1 MKNLAKPEF
10 AKNPDQFYPTQVFS
24 KFGYSR
30 AQCVKCGANFWRHT
44 PSKTTCGD
52 SNCEGSYKF
61 IGVGTGKG
69 RAGNKITYAEAWEGF
84 KKSFTSARIPCTA
97 IERYP
102 VVARWRNDVEY
113 VAAGIYC
120 FQPYCVTGEME
131 PPANPLIC
139 PQFCVRFNDLDNI
152 GLTGRHYSGFIMLG
166 IQVFNLPDK
175 FVFFKEECVEFNLR
189 WLIEELQIDPDEITL
204 IEDVWAGGGNL
215 GPCVEYF
222 IGGLEVGNMVFMQ
235 YKTFPDGSREELPV
249 KVIDT
254 GIGLE
259 RIPWLING
267 SPTSYMDV
275 FLHAFAW
282 LSGKLDIQVNT
293 EVWEKFGPLSC
304 RLNIDE
310 VEDINKTW
318 AEIAELISL
327 PVETVK
333 NAIAPIKDMY
343 IVLDHTRS
351 VLMIIEDGSLPSNV
365 GGGAN
370 VRNILRRVFA
380 LLKKNNWWDK
390 LNMEGLVELFQMHKL
405 DLEGI
410 YGKFKEYKSFR
421 SIIEVEYE
429 RWIQTDKDQKD
440 KLTKLLSKNKSKELS
455 IDDWIIA
462 ITSWGIP
469 ADRVHELSGFP
480 IPGDLYYQI
489 AYRQEQCAKAPEAIL
504 YNTTHLPETKNLYYQ
519 DHNLMRFSAKVVE
532 VLPNVT
538 QGGIRNILILDQ
550 SAFYPSSGGQEHDNG
565 KVVIGGSEYTVV
577 DAEKVGRCVLHILD
591 RAVEGEVIGH
601 EVQSEIDQVRRR
613 QLRNHH
619 TATHIV
625 FASCRRVLG
634 PHVWQNGAKKTVES
648 AHLDITHYKSLSH
661 EEELAVENEA
671 NRIISN
677 CTSINKFFMNKK
689 EAELQYGF
697 SLYQGGIVPGNNL
710 RVVNIEGTDTEACCG
725 THCDNTAEVGW
736 IRLLKSHRISDG
748 IVRLNYVAGEKA
760 ISRLNEEDGIL
771 HHLCKIWK
779 ISLNEV
785 VPTAERFFQE
795 YKRLDDANRK
805 QKEKLLAVIVR
816 SILNDP
822 NMQKVYV
829 NSDQPDPTLYFSF
842 LKEHSEGIKSKGKVV
857 VFFGSNF
864 LYGLSGRKDLVD
876 FSELEKVLKAQFA
889 DGKFRVNDKV
899 QGKKVKGKAQVIEG
913 VTEFSFTGGFNEHV
927 KSFFTTQSFE
937 DFDR

>member
-30 AQCVKCGANFWRHT
+30 AQCEKCGANFWRHT
-44 PSKTTCGD
+44 TTKLTCGD

-69 RAGNKITYAEAWEGF
+69 RLGNKITYAEAWEGF

-275 FLHAFAW
+275 FSNAFAW

-318 AEIAELISL
+318 TEIAELINL

-351 VLMIIEDGSLPSNV
+351 VLMIVEDGSLPSNV

-380 LLKKNNWWDK
+380 LLKKNAWWDK
-390 LNMEGLVELFQMHKL
+390 LGMDGLVELFQMHKL

-440 KLTKLLSKNKSKELS
+440 KLTKLLSKNKNKELS

-469 ADRVHELSGFP
+469 ADRVHELSGLP

-504 YNTTHLPETKNLYYQ
+504 YNTTHLKETKNLYYQ
-519 DHNLMRFSAKVVE
+519 DHNLMEFGAKVVE

-550 SAFYPSSGGQEHDNG
+550 SVFYPSSGGQEHDTG
-565 KVVIGGSEYTVV
+565 KVVIGGQEYEVV
-577 DAEKVGRCVLHILD
+577 DAEKVGHCVLHILD

-601 EVQSEIDQVRRR
+601 EVHGKIDILRRR

-661 EEELAVENEA
+661 EEELAIENEA

-760 ISRLNEEDGIL
+760 ITRLNEEDGIL

-795 YKRLDDANRK
+795 YKRLDDLNRK
-805 QKEKLLAVIVR
+805 QKEKFLAVVVK
-816 SILNDP
+816 SILNDASL
-822 NMQKVYV
+822 NKVFV

-842 LKEHSEGIKSKGKVV
+842 LKEHSEGIKKAGKVV
-857 VFFGSNF
+857 VFFGANF
-864 LYGLSGRKDLVD
+864 LYGISGRKDLVE
-876 FSELEKVLKAQFA
+876 FGEMEKVLKSQFP
-889 DGKFRVNDKV
+889 DGKFRVNDKI

-927 KSFFTTQSFE
+927 KSFFTSQGFE